1 MFGIERLL
9 WTNRELEGGG
19 KAMKKYRI
27 VVAVIMSIF
36 LLLSIGCDSAQ
47 KAQTPASS
55 SSTQQT
61 DDKKAVQQPE
71 KKTVAQEE
79 NIQVYFPNADG
90 TKLIA
95 VSKKIKTGND
105 KYKAAMQA
113 LLEGT
118 TDKKLTVVMPK
129 NTKLQSVK
137 VDKNIAYVDFSK
149 EFIKN
154 FTGGSTGEIML
165 VGSIVDTLT
174 EYPEIKAVQILVDGK
189 EIDSLSGHMDLST
202 PLQRMKDL
210 LKN

>member
-1 MFGIERLL
+1 
-9 WTNRELEGGG
+9 
-19 KAMKKYRI
+19 MKKYRI

-55 SSTQQT
+55 SSTQQA
-61 DDKKAVQQPE
+61 DNKKAVQQPE

-79 NIQVYFPNADG
+79 SIQVYFPNADG

-189 EIDSLSGHMDLST
+189 EIDSLSGHMDLSA
-202 PLQRMKDL
+202 PIQRMKDL

>member
-1 MFGIERLL
+1 
-9 WTNRELEGGG
+9 
-19 KAMKKYRI
+19 MKKYRI

-55 SSTQQT
+55 SSTQQA

-71 KKTVAQEE
+71 KKAIAQEE
-79 NIQVYFPNADG
+79 TIQVYFPNADG

-105 KYKAAMQA
+105 KYKATVQA
-113 LLEGT
+113 LMEGT

-129 NTKLQSVK
+129 NTKLQGVK
-137 VDKNIAYVDFSK
+137 IDKNVAYVDFSK

-174 EYPEIKAVQILVDGK
+174 EYPEIKAVQILVEGK

-202 PLQRMKDL
+202 PIQRMKDL

>member
-1 MFGIERLL
+1 
-9 WTNRELEGGG
+9 
-19 KAMKKYRI
+19 MKKYRI

-55 SSTQQT
+55 SSTQQA

-79 NIQVYFPNADG
+79 SIQVYFPNADG

-202 PLQRMKDL
+202 PIQRMKDL

>member
-1 MFGIERLL
+1 
-9 WTNRELEGGG
+9 
-19 KAMKKYRI
+19 MKKYRI

-55 SSTQQT
+55 SSTQQA

-79 NIQVYFPNADG
+79 SIQVYFPNADG

-95 VSKKIKTGND
+95 VNKKIKTGND
-105 KYKAAMQA
+105 KYKAVMQA

-137 VDKNIAYVDFSK
+137 IDKNIAYVDFSK
-149 EFIKN
+149 EFTKN

-189 EIDSLSGHMDLST
+189 ELDSLSGHMDLST
-202 PLQRMKDL
+202 PIQRMKDL

>member
-1 MFGIERLL
+1 
-9 WTNRELEGGG
+9 
-19 KAMKKYRI
+19 MKKYRI
-27 VVAVIMSIF
+27 FVAAIMSIF

-55 SSTQQT
+55 SSTQQA

-71 KKTVAQEE
+71 KKAIAQEE
-79 NIQVYFPNADG
+79 TVQVYFPNADG

-105 KYKAAMQA
+105 KYKATVQA
-113 LLEGT
+113 LMEGT

-137 VDKNIAYVDFSK
+137 IDKNVAYVDFSK
-149 EFIKN
+149 ELIKN

-202 PLQRMKDL
+202 PIQRMKDL

>member
-1 MFGIERLL
+1 
-9 WTNRELEGGG
+9 
-19 KAMKKYRI
+19 MKKYRI

-55 SSTQQT
+55 SSTQQA

-79 NIQVYFPNADG
+79 SIPVYFPNADG

-202 PLQRMKDL
+202 PIQRMKDL

>member
-1 MFGIERLL
+1 
-9 WTNRELEGGG
+9 
-19 KAMKKYRI
+19 MKKYRI
-27 VVAVIMSIF
+27 FVAAIMSIF

-55 SSTQQT
+55 SSAQQT

-79 NIQVYFPNADG
+79 TIQVYFPNADG

-105 KYKAAMQA
+105 KYKAVMQA

-129 NTKLQSVK
+129 NTKLQSIK
-137 VDKNIAYVDFSK
+137 IDKNVAYVDFSK

-174 EYPEIKAVQILVDGK
+174 EYPEIKAVQIFVDGK

-202 PLQRMKDL
+202 PIQRMKDL

>member
-1 MFGIERLL
+1 
-9 WTNRELEGGG
+9 
-19 KAMKKYRI
+19 MKKYRI